1 MTLRRSQRRQQVV
14 LLTLGVVA
22 LAAIAW
28 IVASAALGR
37 PRSDGP
43 LSASSG
49 YAVRVPLALGETF
62 SWSVGLPF
70 NHSDRD
76 AVLRA
81 VDLVGVH
88 GIDVLAIVAT
98 YGVERAD
105 GSCLAAGANYGY
117 PPSAPQ
123 PDGTT
128 FEYPTHEIVGV
139 IVPSERNRTC
149 TTHPVISV
157 GVRRTGAVDLGG
169 FDAVRVRYEHTGVDY
184 EVVLPW
190 SLSVEPKQ

>member
-1 MTLRRSQRRQQVV
+1 M
-14 LLTLGVVA
+14 A

-28 IVASAALGR
+28 IAATAALGG
-37 PRSDGP
+37 PRSGGP

-49 YAVRVPLALGETF
+49 YVVHAKLAPGEPF

-98 YGVERAD
+98 YGVERPD
-105 GSCLAAGANYGY
+105 GSCLAAGATYGF

-128 FEYPTHEIVGV
+128 YEYPTHEIVGIV
-139 IVPSERNRTC
+139 VPSDRSRTC
-149 TTHPVISV
+149 TTHPSISV
-157 GVRRTGAVDLGG
+157 GIRRTEGADPGG
-169 FDAVRVRYEHTGVDY
+169 FDAVRVRYEHAGVDY
-184 EVVLPW
+184 EDVLPW
-190 SLSVEPKQ
+190 GLTVEPKQ

>member
-1 MTLRRSQRRQQVV
+1 M
-14 LLTLGVVA
+14 A

-28 IVASAALGR
+28 IAATAALGG
-37 PRSDGP
+37 PRSGGP

-49 YAVRVPLALGETF
+49 YVVHAKLAPGETL
-62 SWSVGLPF
+62 SWSVGVPF

-81 VDLVGVH
+81 VDLVGVR
-88 GIDVLAIVAT
+88 DVEILAIVAT
-98 YGVERAD
+98 YGVEWPD

-117 PPSAPQ
+117 PPSATQ

-128 FEYPTHEIVGV
+128 YEYPTHEIVGV
-139 IVPSERNRTC
+139 IVPPEPNRTC

-157 GVRRTGAVDLGG
+157 GVRRTGAADHGG
-169 FDAVRVRYEHTGVDY
+169 FDAVRVRYEHAGVDY

-190 SLSVEPKQ
+190 SLTIEPKQ

>member
-1 MTLRRSQRRQQVV
+1 MRRIQLRPHLA

-22 LAAIAW
+22 LAAIVW
-28 IVASAALGR
+28 IAASVALGR
-37 PRSDGP
+37 PRADGP
-43 LSASSG
+43 LSSASG
-49 YAVRVPLALGETF
+49 YAVRAPLAPGETF

-88 GIDVLAIVAT
+88 GIVVLAIVAT
-98 YGVERAD
+98 YAVERPD
-105 GSCLAAGANYGY
+105 GSCLAAGATYGF

-128 FEYPTHEIVGV
+128 YPTHEIVGV
-139 IVPSERNRTC
+139 VVPSERNRTC
-149 TTHPVISV
+149 TTHPAISV
-157 GVRRTGAVDLGG
+157 GVRRIEGTDPGG
-169 FDAVRVRYEHTGVDY
+169 VRSSPRPLRACGGR
-184 EVVLPW
+184 L
-190 SLSVEPKQ
+190 

>member
-1 MTLRRSQRRQQVV
+1 VH
-14 LLTLGVVA
+14 A
-22 LAAIAW
+22 KLA
-28 IVASAALGR
+28 
-37 PRSDGP
+37 P
-43 LSASSG
+43 
-49 YAVRVPLALGETF
+49 GEPF

-98 YGVERAD
+98 YGVERPD
-105 GSCLAAGANYGY
+105 GSCLAAGATYGF

-128 FEYPTHEIVGV
+128 YEYPTHEIVGIV
-139 IVPSERNRTC
+139 VPSDRSRTC
-149 TTHPVISV
+149 TTHPSISV
-157 GVRRTGAVDLGG
+157 GIRRTEGADPGG
-169 FDAVRVRYEHTGVDY
+169 FDAVRVRYEHAGVDY
-184 EVVLPW
+184 EDVLPW
-190 SLSVEPKQ
+190 GLTVEPKQ

>member
-1 MTLRRSQRRQQVV
+1 M

-22 LAAIAW
+22 LAVIVWIA
-28 IVASAALGR
+28 ASAALGR
-37 PRSDGP
+37 LRPGGP
-43 LSASSG
+43 LSASSD
-49 YAVRVPLALGETF
+49 YAVHAPLAPGETF

-98 YGVERAD
+98 YGVERPD
-105 GSCLAAGANYGY
+105 GSCLAAGTSYGF

-128 FEYPTHEIVGV
+128 YEYPTHEIVGIV
-139 IVPSERNRTC
+139 VPSDRSRTC
-149 TTHPVISV
+149 TTHPSISV
-157 GVRRTGAVDLGG
+157 GVRRTAGTDPGG
-169 FDAVRVRYEHTGVDY
+169 FEAVRVRYEHAGVVY

-190 SLSVEPKQ
+190 SLTLEPKL

>member
-1 MTLRRSQRRQQVV
+1 V

-22 LAAIAW
+22 LAVIVWIA
-28 IVASAALGR
+28 ASAALGR
-37 PRSDGP
+37 PRPGGP

-49 YAVRVPLALGETF
+49 YAVHAPLAPGETF

-98 YGVERAD
+98 YGVERPD
-105 GSCLAAGANYGY
+105 GSCLAAGTSYGF

-128 FEYPTHEIVGV
+128 YEYPTHEIVGIV
-139 IVPSERNRTC
+139 VPSDRSRTC
-149 TTHPVISV
+149 TTHPSISV
-157 GVRRTGAVDLGG
+157 GVRRTAGTDPGG
-169 FDAVRVRYEHTGVDY
+169 FEAVRVRYEHAGVDY

-190 SLSVEPKQ
+190 SLTLEPKL